1 MYWSEGVE
9 QADKEQ
15 EHSTVLQPPQ
25 DEVSSTK
32 DWSCIRNIRTTRIY
46 KHTDSF
52 ILKLLYET
60 CWHQIGEKHV
70 AYNFINIKTKSFFT
84 TDSY

>member
-25 DEVSSTK
+25 EEVSSTK
-32 DWSCIRNIRTTRIY
+32 DCGR
-46 KHTDSF
+46 
-52 ILKLLYET
+52 
-60 CWHQIGEKHV
+60 
-70 AYNFINIKTKSFFT
+70 A
-84 TDSY
+84 